1 MNRKDQIKQVVRLEE
16 VIERYFPLQRE
27 GSSEKTLVGLCPF
40 HDDHHPSFHV
50 NTKEQYYKCFACGD
64 GGDVFK
70 FVQGME
76 GCDFWKAL
84 KILAGWYGLSDTN
97 DLSYIPV
104 KKVSHVKPKENRV
117 VNQLYIDQLLSNHR
131 VILDLLETY
140 IPEEEI
146 LREAYKVFEVGVAPS
161 ALPTS
166 YAKLCGRLIFPI
178 RNEKGELVA
187 FAGRYRGETKGID
200 IRKYINSCNSIIY
213 HKGELLYG
221 LFQAQESIGKH
232 GFVYITEGYKDVLAM
247 YAAGFCNT
255 VALCGTTL
263 TEQHV
268 TLLSRYT
275 RHVVVMLDGDTAGL
289 VSGLKSVRMLA
300 GQGFSVSQIIL
311 ESQHDP
317 DSLLEAIGYKE
328 FISYLKLRTRF
339 SRLEAYEVDLLK
351 QLEQVLSDLKL
362 ALTISER
369 NDLITRMVT
378 LHKRLAKV
386 TDRLMHSPVLR
397 SKWLGGNYAKIKL
410 K

>member
-27 GSSEKTLVGLCPF
+27 RSSGKALVGLCPF

-50 NTKEQYYKCFACGD
+50 NTKEQYYKCFACGE

-70 FVQGME
+70 FVQRME
-76 GCDFWKAL
+76 GCDFRKAL

-104 KKVSHVKPKENRV
+104 KKVSHVKPKENIV

-140 IPEEEI
+140 IPKEEI

-161 ALPTS
+161 VLPTS

-187 FAGRYRGETKGID
+187 FAGRYRGETKGTD

-221 LFQAQESIGKH
+221 LFQTQESIGKH

-289 VSGLKSVRMLA
+289 VSGLKSVGMLA

-311 ESQHDP
+311 EPQHDP

-397 SKWLGGNYAKIKL
+397 SKWLGGTTL